1 MITRK
6 GWKVSVIA
14 LAMAAGV
21 SVSQAQPQGESH
33 MTATLIPGKPVLS
46 LGSFDLA
53 TLHYVVEEYSFSGEA
68 VSYQAVGAQGID
80 GRWAVKTDQHA
91 PFTTRL
97 VVVRPADPTK
107 FNGTVVVE
115 WLNVSAGTDV
125 TPDWSYTHR
134 ELIRQGYAYVAV
146 SAQKVG
152 IDGGGMVIAI
162 PGMMPLKKADPE
174 RYAAL
179 NHPGDA
185 FSYDI
190 YTQAARAVRNAH
202 DTRILGPLKPK
213 HVLATG
219 ESQSAGFLTTYVDA
233 IEPIANAFDG
243 FLIHSRFGSG
253 APLEGNYMPNASATA
268 AKPVRIDGLQIRV
281 DLKKPVLVFITE
293 TDLMFPGGYLSAR
306 QPDSDH
312 LRVWEVAGTAHGDLY
327 VLAVSA
333 LDSGSA
339 SIETLAKAFAPS
351 NTVMGMTLPQPIN
364 AAPQHH
370 YIMQAALAS
379 LNRWIAS
386 KEAPPHGQRLNVNT
400 SGTPQLALD
409 ENGNAAGGI
418 RSPWVDVPT
427 SRLSGLV
434 AGLGQVPRGLPDL
447 LGTTEPFHADVLA
460 RLYPGGKPEYLGKF
474 STSLKSAI
482 SAGFILPA
490 DEAEIKALAA
500 QSFSTGP

>member
-1 MITRK
+1 
-6 GWKVSVIA
+6 
-14 LAMAAGV
+14 
-21 SVSQAQPQGESH
+21 
-33 MTATLIPGKPVLS
+33 
-46 LGSFDLA
+46 
-53 TLHYVVEEYSFSGEA
+53 
-68 VSYQAVGAQGID
+68 
-80 GRWAVKTDQHA
+80 
-91 PFTTRL
+91 
-97 VVVRPADPTK
+97 
-107 FNGTVVVE
+107 
-115 WLNVSAGTDV
+115 
-125 TPDWSYTHR
+125 
-134 ELIRQGYAYVAV
+134 
-146 SAQKVG
+146 
-152 IDGGGMVIAI
+152 
-162 PGMMPLKKADPE
+162 
-174 RYAAL
+174 
-179 NHPGDA
+179 
-185 FSYDI
+185 
-190 YTQAARAVRNAH
+190 
-202 DTRILGPLKPK
+202 
-213 HVLATG
+213 
-219 ESQSAGFLTTYVDA
+219 
-233 IEPIANAFDG
+233 
-243 FLIHSRFGSG
+243 
-253 APLEGNYMPNASATA
+253 
-268 AKPVRIDGLQIRV
+268 
-281 DLKKPVLVFITE
+281 
-293 TDLMFPGGYLSAR
+293 
-306 QPDSDH
+306 
-312 LRVWEVAGTAHGDLY
+312 